1 MKYGIGTL
9 FVVICFLIIS
19 CKNNTSKTEETIPEA
34 PEIEEKH
41 LTLPEKIA
49 VAHGFENWKTIDQLA
64 FTFNVDRNEK
74 HFQRSWIWNIKQNT
88 VTHINGTDSLTYNR
102 KSMDSV
108 AYKTNA
114 GFINDKFWLLAPFN
128 LVWDRKN
135 YTYTHKVLDT
145 TPIGKHPMQK
155 LTVVYGNKGGYTPG
169 DAYDFYFG
177 DDLIIRE
184 WTFREGN
191 QEKPSM
197 STTWENYKEQNG
209 IKIAQ
214 EYKGASKDFKL
225 YFDGIKVNGTALD
238 E

>member
-1 MKYGIGTL
+1 MKYAIGTL
-9 FVVICFLIIS
+9 FVVLLLLFSS
-19 CKNNTSKTEETIPEA
+19 CKDTPKRNDTATTTTTEVA
-34 PEIEEKH
+34 EKQ

-49 VAHGFENWKTIDQLA
+49 FAHGFENWKTIDQLA

-88 VTHINGTDSLTYNR
+88 VTHISGADSLTYNR
-102 KSMDSV
+102 KNMDSI

-114 GFINDKFWLLAPFN
+114 GFINDKFWLLAPYN
-128 LVWDRKN
+128 LVWDRNN
-135 YTYTHKVLDT
+135 YTYTHTALDT

-191 QEKPSM
+191 QEEPSM
-197 STTWENYKEQNG
+197 STTWENYKKQNG
-209 IKIAQ
+209 IILAQ
-214 EYKGASKDFKL
+214 EYNGATKDFKL
-225 YFDGIKVNGTALD
+225 YFDGVKVNGTALD